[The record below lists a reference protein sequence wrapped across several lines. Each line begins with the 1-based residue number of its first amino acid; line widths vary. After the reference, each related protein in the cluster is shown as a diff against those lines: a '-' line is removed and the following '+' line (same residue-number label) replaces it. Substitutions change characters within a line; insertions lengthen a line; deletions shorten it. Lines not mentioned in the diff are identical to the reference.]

1 MNITRSLLVLALL
14 LLAGSVLGDDLKS
27 GPDKGEK
34 VPELKVFD
42 ATGEHKEKDVDYAAD
57 RKDKPTV
64 YVFIQAEKWSRP
76 MNRFLKTLD
85 ESVKKDDGDYV
96 VAVWLT
102 DKPDESKEYLPK
114 LQQSVKYE
122 ATALT
127 CYTGEK
133 AGPKGWNI
141 NADAH
146 LTAVV
151 VNKGKIAA
159 TTAYQSI
166 NETDVRAVLEALKKA
181 KEEK

>member
-1 MNITRSLLVLALL
+1 MA
-14 LLAGSVLGDDLKS
+14 DDLKS
-27 GPDKGEK
+27 GPDNGEK
-34 VPELKVFD
+34 VPELKVYD
-42 ATGEHKEKDVDYAAD
+42 ATGEHKEKDVDYAAL
-57 RKDKPTV
+57 RKDKPTI
-64 YVFIQAEKWSRP
+64 YVFVQADKWSRP

-85 ESVKKDDGDYV
+85 ESVKKNDGDYI

-102 DKPDESKEYLPK
+102 DKADESKEYLPR

-146 LTAVV
+146 LTVVV
-151 VNKGKIAA
+151 VNKGKVAA
-159 TTAYQSI
+159 TRAYQAI
-166 NETDVRAVLEALKKA
+166 NETDVPAVEETFKKA
-181 KEEK
+181 KEDK

>member
-1 MNITRSLLVLALL
+1 MIITRWLSVLAPL
-14 LLAGSVLGDDLKS
+14 LLAGSVLADDLKS

-57 RKDKPTV
+57 RKDKPTI

-85 ESVKKDDGDYV
+85 DSVKKNDGDYI

-102 DKPDESKEYLPK
+102 DKPDESKEYLRK

-122 ATALT
+122 ATALS
-127 CYTGEK
+127 CYSGEK

-146 LTAVV
+146 LTVVV
-151 VNKGKIAA
+151 VNKGKVAA

-166 NETDVRAVLEALKKA
+166 NETDVQAVWEALKKA